1 MSSSWLQAGHST
13 FISGHLSARCPQPL
27 HSHHVLPAVG
37 ERRFLNVMF
46 EALCDFVHGERVRLH
61 LIADRRIS
69 SQTTSLAPN
78 QVWESKANI
87 NLSPFKTFFS
97 FLFFFPK
104 EKIPGTIF
112 PHVHSRQG
120 PPPRA
125 NVDHQS
131 HGAGRSWHI
140 CGYCPLSYRVP
151 WGWVL
156 QRHTRTT
163 LMEWGVHKTMWTSPS
178 VPRLLQ
184 R

>member
-97 FLFFFPK
+97 FLFFFSK
-104 EKIPGTIF
+104 GKNSRHHLSTCAFQTGT
-112 PHVHSRQG
+112 PSQSQCG
-120 PPPRA
+120 PPEPWSRPFLA
-125 NVDHQS
+125 HMWVLPLVLQGALGLGVTEAYQNYS
-131 HGAGRSWHI
+131 HGMG
-140 CGYCPLSYRVP
+140 CP
-151 WGWVL
+151 
-156 QRHTRTT
+156 
-163 LMEWGVHKTMWTSPS
+163 
-178 VPRLLQ
+178 
-184 R
+184 